1 MAKQKVICWEVVLT
15 RPGLT
20 SQQTVQPVA
29 KDKLQASHRAAHM
42 LGVSWR
48 ENVRYMEIRGPYKA
62 TAGQVREWNRAY
74 PQWSTER
81 DALDERRGKTDC
93 HGRGAASQ

>member
-1 MAKQKVICWEVVLT
+1 MAKQKIVYWELVLT

-20 SQQTVQPVA
+20 AQLTVYPVA

-48 ENVRYMEIRGPYKA
+48 ETAGYMEIRGPYRA
-62 TAGQVREWNRAY
+62 TAGQVREWNREY

-81 DALDERRGKTDC
+81 DL
-93 HGRGAASQ
+93 